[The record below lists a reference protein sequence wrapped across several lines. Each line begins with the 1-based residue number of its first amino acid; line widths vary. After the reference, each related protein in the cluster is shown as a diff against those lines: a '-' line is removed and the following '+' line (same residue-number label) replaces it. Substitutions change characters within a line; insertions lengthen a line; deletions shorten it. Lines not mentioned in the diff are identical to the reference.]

1 MAKGPRLRLV
11 GKKSGRRV
19 LWIFVLLIITS
30 ACAGILFFTQDKW
43 FEEWARLRD
52 QLSGIKTSAALTR
65 GTIHDRSRFLLAET
79 RKNISIYAQVREIQS
94 LPDTVE
100 KLATVLHRSP
110 EEFEGLFSKGNRRVL
125 IAEDVPESQA
135 LLVQDLNLQGIHLQ
149 NTYRRSYP
157 YGSLVSHILGY
168 VDDGIGFGGAEAF
181 YDRLL
186 INQKYGISSGG
197 QSASATWNLQLTVNL
212 RIQQILEPLVIELT
226 QTAQAKRAAA
236 CLVESGTGNVIAYYQ
251 SPSFNPNDYKSFR
264 RESLKELFLSPL
276 ILPDEFRLF
285 FRDSMALV
293 DESSHGNSRSVP
305 WSIRNEASDL
315 GHQIRL
321 WESLGLNDISGWF
334 PGVSA
339 GETDETFFL
348 RSGPRE
354 QYGLSLI
361 PVQATPLNVLYAMAA
376 LVHGSGPR
384 RPVVA
389 RQLVMGG
396 RWQEEGTALE
406 YDEQWLGN
414 SEQRYGEEIR
424 SLFRSLSTPAQESSR
439 VFEAAVAV
447 EEKVGRRSRL
457 HVNDLAFVTIPTA
470 ANDLNL
476 LVVVQQNTMAPLG
489 GSVNRP
495 SLVNVVG
502 AQLKEIRR
510 QYLIAQFLGEDAES
524 PKQLNDG
531 GHKDGTGGGGTNS
544 AVTSIKV
551 NNDDFSPVMP
561 DLVGKSLRE
570 SLKMLQKIDVVIHM
584 EGTGWVVSQEPAAGA
599 VLKPGA
605 ECRLLLKKE
614 KEISPKA
621 LRGNSQ
627 H

>member
-1 MAKGPRLRLV
+1 MAKGSRLRLV
-11 GKKSGRRV
+11 GKQSGRRV

-43 FEEWARLRD
+43 IGEWARLRD
-52 QLSGIKTSAALTR
+52 QFSGIKTGVVVTR
-65 GTIHDRSRFLLAET
+65 GTIHDQSRFLLAET

-94 LPDTVE
+94 LPATVR
-100 KLATVLHRSP
+100 KLAAVLHRPS
-110 EEFEGLFSKGNRRVL
+110 EEFEALFRRGNRRVL

-135 LLVQDLNLQGIHLQ
+135 LLVQDLHLPGIHLQ

-186 INQKYGISSGG
+186 INQKYGISSGR
-197 QSASATWNLQLTVNL
+197 QSAGETWNLQLTVNL

-264 RESLKELFLSPL
+264 RESLKELFVSPL
-276 ILPDEFRLF
+276 ILPDQFRLF

-293 DESSHGNSRSVP
+293 DEKDDTNLLHSIP
-305 WSIRNEASDL
+305 WSIRNEAGDL

-321 WESLGLNDISGWF
+321 WERLGLNDTSGWF
-334 PGVSA
+334 PGVPVGDA
-339 GETDETFFL
+339 DEPFFL
-348 RSGPRE
+348 RSGLPE

-389 RQLVMGG
+389 RQLVLGD
-396 RWQEEGTALE
+396 RWQEEGTSLE
-406 YDEQWLGN
+406 YDEQWLGDL
-414 SEQRYGEEIR
+414 EKRYGMEIR
-424 SLFRSLSTPAQESSR
+424 EFFDSFSIPAQESSR
-439 VFEAAVAV
+439 IFEAAVTV
-447 EEKVGRRSRL
+447 EEKVGQMSRL
-457 HVNDLAFVTIPTA
+457 HTNDLAFVTIPTA
-470 ANDLNL
+470 AKDLSL
-476 LVVVQQNTMAPLG
+476 LVVVQKNSMGPHRTTLNGTPLL
-489 GSVNRP
+489 SVID
-495 SLVNVVG
+495 
-502 AQLKEIRR
+502 AHIEEIRK

-524 PKQLNDG
+524 PQKVNDR
-531 GHKDGTGGGGTNS
+531 DGGTNR
-544 AVTSIKV
+544 ARAGHATSIKV
-551 NNDDFSPVMP
+551 NNQEFSPVMP

-584 EGTGWVVSQEPAAGA
+584 EGTGWVVSQEPAAGV

-605 ECRLLLKKE
+605 KCRLLLKKE
-614 KEISPKA
+614 KEISPQA
-621 LRGNSQ
+621 LRGNAQ